1 MTSPYYIQYPI
12 KDENNTE
19 INALNLYR
27 IIIKKPISV
36 SVFNEDTV
44 EFCFSHR
51 FPIEVVWI
59 HNMEPMNMGGGR
71 VCSN

>member
-27 IIIKKPISV
+27 IIIKKSISV
-36 SVFNEDTV
+36 QCSMKTQWNF
-44 EFCFSHR
+44 FSHR
-51 FPIEVVWI
+51 FPIEVAWI
-59 HNMEPMNMGGGR
+59 HNMEPMNMGGGW

>member
-1 MTSPYYIQYPI
+1 MTSPYYIQYPL

-27 IIIKKPISV
+27 IIIKKSISIQC
-36 SVFNEDTV
+36 SMKTRWIF
-44 EFCFSHR
+44 FHR

-59 HNMEPMNMGGGR
+59 HNMEPMNMGRGQ
-71 VCSN
+71 VCCN